1 MGVVSRSNGN
11 SYVVHPEQRPSHCLL
26 GLIKAILSGLGLQDC
41 GHFRGQHWPAAGFVV
56 MWVSWR
62 SAGFEFYQ
70 AEAAQ
75 FRGSFAR
82 VVEALDL
89 VEHFRAGVVSG
100 LVDLSCS
107 PFGFQKRKESV
118 HHRPRHCLSEQWR
131 YLGPIPDIASSA
143 HRTGDAVVGQRAL
156 ELVTGVLR
164 PLVPVLQQRVGLPAS
179 PDGHHQG
186 VHDQ

>member
-107 PFGFQKRKESV
+107 PFGFQKKK
-118 HHRPRHCLSEQWR
+118 LSIIDLAIVYR
-131 YLGPIPDIASSA
+131 SS
-143 HRTGDAVVGQRAL
+143 
-156 ELVTGVLR
+156 GVILAR
-164 PLVPVLQQRVGLPAS
+164 SQT
-179 PDGHHQG
+179 
-186 VHDQ
+186 